1 MPQLPTTLAG
11 AYAGL
16 PALPGGVGSDLL
28 SFGVP
33 PWEKVVR
40 TVLVYVAILLIIR
53 VAGKRLM
60 TQMNSQDLVVV
71 LLLSNVVQNAIIGN
85 DNSLAGGVLGA
96 VVLVAV
102 NTALDRWAMV
112 SPRVAWLVDG
122 KPTVVV
128 VDGVADHRALR
139 RLGMTQAELLN
150 ALQQQGADGLA
161 EVRSASMEP
170 GGTLTLQLVPD
181 ARDATVADLRRAVDA
196 LTAKLDAR
204 DHPGD
209 PA

>member
-1 MPQLPTTLAG
+1 M
-11 AYAGL
+11 
-16 PALPGGVGSDLL
+16 
-28 SFGVP
+28 
-33 PWEKVVR
+33 
-40 TVLVYVAILLIIR
+40 
-53 VAGKRLM
+53 
-60 TQMNSQDLVVV
+60 
-71 LLLSNVVQNAIIGN
+71 
-85 DNSLAGGVLGA
+85 
-96 VVLVAV
+96 
-102 NTALDRWAMV
+102 
-112 SPRVAWLVDG
+112 
-122 KPTVVV
+122 VV

-170 GGTLTLQLVPD
+170 GGTLTVQLQPE

-209 PA
+209 LA